1 MSSPAEHMR
10 VDEPDTRIASDQAKS
25 TADDQVMRTEPSMF
39 APPFPVPVGETAS
52 APSAVAVVDKT
63 AADKTAVTGAAVC
76 SETVTVS
83 VNTDKNVA
91 DKPVTGVAT
100 ADKAINNIGGSENTA
115 DEDVALE
122 SITATANVE
131 GVHRGG
137 KAPEALGGETL
148 NADAP
153 SDSGMPHVRV
163 SIHGSLSLVAHT
175 HVMLCVSQ

>member
-1 MSSPAEHMR
+1 
-10 VDEPDTRIASDQAKS
+10 
-25 TADDQVMRTEPSMF
+25 MF
-39 APPFPVPVGETAS
+39 APPFPVPVGGTTS
-52 APSAVAVVDKT
+52 APSAVAFVDKA
-63 AADKTAVTGAAVC
+63 AADNTAVTGAAVC

-91 DKPVTGVAT
+91 NKPVTGVAT

-122 SITATANVE
+122 SIAATANVE

-137 KAPEALGGETL
+137 KAPESLGGETL